1 MDGPR
6 EPKTEA
12 SGETRPSDTLILD
25 FWSPELWEIK
35 ALLFNHP
42 VVYFATVTLESKICP
57 LSQPEKGSLILWR
70 RFLES
75 VGIKSRRSDVMR
87 GSQCLCVWRV
97 LYSRDP

>member
-1 MDGPR
+1 MLLAATWMGLEPR
-6 EPKTEA
+6 TEA

-57 LSQPEKGSLILWR
+57 LSQPE
-70 RFLES
+70 
-75 VGIKSRRSDVMR
+75 
-87 GSQCLCVWRV
+87 RV
-97 LYSRDP
+97 LDIVEKIFGIGWHKITEE